1 MGFYEDIIQ
10 KKSEAIA
17 NILSIGVQI
26 DNDYLFEI
34 GCEQIDKLGLKENNS
49 DVCAVAINRLILE
62 NIDIILDGDEHIEEE
77 DYLEIFDRMLIPIHN
92 LEQFGLN
99 YEKKMNIKD
108 PNYFKA
114 IDTLYDRSDTDDV
127 ELDESIPDEYRDE
140 ITEDI
145 RESNKAL
152 NAINALME
160 TLDLK
165 VENTE
170 KYQENLI
177 WFSIS
182 VNYLLRKHSCFTRYI

>member
-10 KKSEAIA
+10 EKSEAIA

-26 DNDYLFEI
+26 ENDYLFEI
-34 GCEQIDKLGLKENNS
+34 GCEEIDKLGLKENNG

-62 NIDIILDGDEHIEEE
+62 NIDIMLDGDEHIEEE
-77 DYLEIFDRMLIPIHN
+77 DYLEIFERMLVPIHN
-92 LEQFGLN
+92 LEQFGLK
-99 YEKKMNIKD
+99 YENQMNIKD
-108 PNYFKA
+108 KNYFKA
-114 IDTLYDRSDTDDV
+114 IDTLYERSETDDV
-127 ELDESIPDEYRDE
+127 ELDDSIPEEYRDE

-170 KYQENLI
+170 KYQENLV

>member
-62 NIDIILDGDEHIEEE
+62 NIDIILDGDEQIEEE